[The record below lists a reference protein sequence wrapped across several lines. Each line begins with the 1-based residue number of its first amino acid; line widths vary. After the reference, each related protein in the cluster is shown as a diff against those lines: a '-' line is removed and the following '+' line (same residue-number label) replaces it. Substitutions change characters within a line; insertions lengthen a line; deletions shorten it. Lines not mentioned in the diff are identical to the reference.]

1 MSLRKE
7 FVRLLATKVSEEL
20 IEQEM
25 IEIPHGFNLVERI
38 LPVMEEEANVEDR
51 LNEEVRTL
59 LTQYQEQMKQGG
71 VSYQEIFKL
80 IKKKLVKERKLEL

>member
-1 MSLRKE
+1 M
-7 FVRLLATKVSEEL
+7 LAAKVADEL
-20 IEQEM
+20 VAQEM
-25 IEIPHGFNLVERI
+25 IEIPHGFDLVERI

-71 VSYQEIFKL
+71 VSYQEMFKL

>member
-1 MSLRKE
+1 M
-7 FVRLLATKVSEEL
+7 LAAKVAEEL
-20 IEQEM
+20 VAQEM
-25 IEIPHGFNLVERI
+25 IEIPHGFDLVERI

-71 VSYQEIFKL
+71 VSYQEMFKL

>member
-7 FVRLLATKVSEEL
+7 FVRLLAAKVAEEL
-20 IEQEM
+20 VAQEM
-25 IEIPHGFNLVERI
+25 IEIPHGFDLVGRI

-59 LTQYQEQMKQGG
+59 LTQYQEQMKEGG
-71 VSYQEIFKL
+71 VSYQEMFKL